1 MVKSRRW
8 RRSDHRRPASI
19 RPPLSNSLGFPGFK
33 SRNPPADGENLVVCA
48 ADISGYSSAGACEGE
63 GGVATAQTNPSQ
75 LAHARR
81 RRERQRNFAV
91 DCVRQS
97 YGGATSVIAGV
108 HDAEHASRYQ
118 VHEH

>member
-8 RRSDHRRPASI
+8 HRSDHRRPASI
-19 RPPLSNSLGFPGFK
+19 RPPLSNSLGLQA
-33 SRNPPADGENLVVCA
+33 RNPPDGENLVVCA

-63 GGVATAQTNPSQ
+63 GGVATARTNPSQ

-81 RRERQRNFAV
+81 RRERQRNFDV
-91 DCVRQS
+91 DCVGQS

-108 HDAEHASRYQ
+108 HDAEYATRYQ